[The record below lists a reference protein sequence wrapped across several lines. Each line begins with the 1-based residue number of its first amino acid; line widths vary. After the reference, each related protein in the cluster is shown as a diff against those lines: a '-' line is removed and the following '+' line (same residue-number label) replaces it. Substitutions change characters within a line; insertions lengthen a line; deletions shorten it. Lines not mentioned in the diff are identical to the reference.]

1 MKVRVSFDSG
11 AQEEF
16 NISKEKGPA
25 LIERYCRT
33 RKEPENLELRMFPM
47 GDGVVDLWATIGLK
61 FLANPI
67 EEIKS

>member
-1 MKVRVSFDSG
+1 MKVRVSFDCG
-11 AQEEF
+11 IQEEY

-25 LIERYCRT
+25 LIKRYYRA
-33 RKEPENLELRMFPM
+33 RQEPENLELRMYPM
-47 GDGVVDLWATIGLK
+47 GDGVIDLWATVGIK

>member
-1 MKVRVSFDSG
+1 MKVRVSFNCG
-11 AQEEF
+11 IQEEY

-25 LIERYCRT
+25 LIKRYYRA
-33 RKEPENLELRMFPM
+33 RQEPENLELRMYPI
-47 GDGVVDLWATIGLK
+47 GDGVIDLWATIGIK

>member
-1 MKVRVSFDSG
+1 MKVRISFNCG
-11 AQEEF
+11 IQEEY

-25 LIERYCRT
+25 LIKRYYRA
-33 RKEPENLELRMFPM
+33 RQEPENLELRMYPM
-47 GDGVVDLWATIGLK
+47 GDGVIDLWATVGIK

>member
-1 MKVRVSFDSG
+1 MKVRVSFDCG
-11 AQEEF
+11 IQEEY

-25 LIERYCRT
+25 LVKRYYRA
-33 RKEPENLELRMFPM
+33 RQEPENLELRMYPM
-47 GDGVVDLWATIGLK
+47 GDGVIDLWATIGIK

>member
-11 AQEEF
+11 IQEEY

-25 LIERYCRT
+25 LIKQYCRT
-33 RKEPENLELRMFPM
+33 RKEPENSELRMYPM
-47 GDGVVDLWATIGLK
+47 GDGVVDLWATIGIK

>member
-11 AQEEF
+11 VQEEF
-16 NISKEKGPA
+16 NIAKDKGPT
-25 LIERYCRT
+25 LIERYCKT
-33 RKEPENLELRMFPM
+33 RIEPENLSLRMYPM